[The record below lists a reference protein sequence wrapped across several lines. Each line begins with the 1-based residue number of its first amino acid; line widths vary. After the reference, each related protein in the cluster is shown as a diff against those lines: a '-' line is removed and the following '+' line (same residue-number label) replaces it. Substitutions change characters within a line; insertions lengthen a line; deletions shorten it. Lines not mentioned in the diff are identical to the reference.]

1 MAKSLSSPS
10 PNKYNMTTEEVIT
23 MFPSRK
29 EEKQS
34 SSKCLVYALVVLVAI
49 LFIWLVFASIV
60 LRVGDPQIQLKSAR
74 LMHNTYNN
82 HSVSSNSSFKVT
94 LLARVSLTNPNLFCR
109 FYYGNTRVS
118 VLYGA
123 SSVGAWELEGA
134 RLEGRE
140 TKEID
145 FVVHMSF
152 STKLVVVKR
161 NLTNDTTHSDSAGM
175 LKLRSYAKL
184 SGTVHVLNM
193 VNKKKTIEVACIL
206 NLNLTSYSTQ
216 HFQC

>member
-60 LRVGDPQIQLKSAR
+60 LRVVDPQIQLKSAR
-74 LMHNTYNN
+74 LMHNTKN
-82 HSVSSNSSFKVT
+82 HSFSSTSSLNVT
-94 LLARVSLTNPNLFCR
+94 MIARVSLTNPNLFGR
-109 FYYGNTRVS
+109 FYYGNSRVS

-123 SSVGAWELEGA
+123 SIVGAWELEGA

-145 FVVHMSF
+145 FMVHMRF
-152 STKLVVVKR
+152 STKLLVIMR
-161 NLTNDTTHSDSAGM
+161 NLTNDTAHSDSAGM

-193 VNKKKTIEVACIL
+193 VNKKKTLGMACIM

>member
-1 MAKSLSSPS
+1 MAKSLSSPVA
-10 PNKYNMTTEEVIT
+10 NKSNMTTEEVIA

-29 EEKQS
+29 EEKE
-34 SSKCLVYALVVLVAI
+34 SSKCLVYALVVFVAI

>member
-1 MAKSLSSPS
+1 MAKSLSSPVA
-10 PNKYNMTTEEVIT
+10 NKSSMTTEEVIA

-29 EEKQS
+29 EEKE
-34 SSKCLVYALVVLVAI
+34 SSKCLVYALVVFVAI

-60 LRVGDPQIQLKSAR
+60 LRVVDPQIQLKSAR
-74 LMHNTYNN
+74 LMHNTKN
-82 HSVSSNSSFKVT
+82 HSFSSTSSLNVT
-94 LLARVSLTNPNLFCR
+94 MIARVSLTNPNLFGR
-109 FYYGNTRVS
+109 FYYGNSRVS

-123 SSVGAWELEGA
+123 SIVGAWELEGA